1 VKPGNSKTID
11 EITRILRTPSSEMS
25 DEEQL
30 LQVMKYLD
38 NLIAWADKLF
48 QQDTVESINEAMELY
63 VLAASILGTPNSG
76 AGARSELFGIG
87 NIPSFCGP
95 RSGKLL
101 GYCDTVADRLFKIR
115 HGMNMAGVVRPLAPF
130 KSPVDL
136 GRLLKAAEAKLPA
149 APPTAK
155 RKPSKKKTKAQR
167 RSPKS
172 HSKSKRKS

>member
-1 VKPGNSKTID
+1 MKPDNSKTID
-11 EITRILRTPSSEMS
+11 EITRILRTPSLEMS

-30 LQVMKYLD
+30 LQVMKYLE
-38 NLIAWADKLF
+38 NLIAWADNLF
-48 QQDTVESINEAMELY
+48 QQDAVESINEATELY

-76 AGARSELFGIG
+76 AWARSELFGMG

-115 HGMNMAGVVRPLAPF
+115 HGMNMAGVVRPLALF
-130 KSPVDL
+130 KSQ
-136 GRLLKAAEAKLPA
+136 
-149 APPTAK
+149 AK

>member
-1 VKPGNSKTID
+1 MKPGNSKTID
-11 EITRILRTPSSEMS
+11 EITRILRTPSLEMS
-25 DEEQL
+25 DEEQVL
-30 LQVMKYLD
+30 RVMKYLE
-38 NLIAWADKLF
+38 NLIAWADNLF
-48 QQDTVESINEAMELY
+48 QQDTVESINEAAELY

-87 NIPSFCGP
+87 NTPSFCGP

-115 HGMNMAGVVRPLAPF
+115 HGMNMAGVVRPLALF
-130 KSPVDL
+130 KSP
-136 GRLLKAAEAKLPA
+136 
-149 APPTAK
+149 AK
-155 RKPSKKKTKAQR
+155 RKPSKKKTKAKR

>member
-1 VKPGNSKTID
+1 MKPGNSKSID
-11 EITRILRTPSSEMS
+11 EIIRILRTPSSEMS
-25 DEEQL
+25 EEEQL

-38 NLIAWADKLF
+38 NLIAWADNLF
-48 QQDTVESINEAMELY
+48 QQDTVESINEATELY

-76 AGARSELFGIG
+76 AGARSELLGIG
-87 NIPSFCGP
+87 NTSSLCGP

-101 GYCDTVADRLFKIR
+101 SYCDTVADRLFKIR
-115 HGMNMAGVVRPLAPF
+115 HGMNMAGVVRPVALF
-130 KSPVDL
+130 KSP
-136 GRLLKAAEAKLPA
+136 
-149 APPTAK
+149 TK

>member
-38 NLIAWADKLF
+38 NLIAWADNLF
-48 QQDTVESINEAMELY
+48 QQDTVESINEATELY
-63 VLAASILGTPNSG
+63 VLAAGILGTPNSG
-76 AGARSELFGIG
+76 AGARTKLFGIG
-87 NIPSFCGP
+87 NIPAFCGP

-101 GYCDTVADRLFKIR
+101 GYSDTVADRLFKIR
-115 HGMNMAGVVRPLAPF
+115 HGMNMAGVLRPLALF
-130 KSPVDL
+130 KSP
-136 GRLLKAAEAKLPA
+136 
-149 APPTAK
+149 AK

>member
-1 VKPGNSKTID
+1 
-11 EITRILRTPSSEMS
+11 
-25 DEEQL
+25 
-30 LQVMKYLD
+30 MKYLE
-38 NLIAWADKLF
+38 NLIAWADNLF
-48 QQDTVESINEAMELY
+48 QQDAVESINEATELY

-76 AGARSELFGIG
+76 AGARSELFGMG

-101 GYCDTVADRLFKIR
+101 GYRDTVADRLFKIR
-115 HGMNMAGVVRPLAPF
+115 HGMNMAGVVRPLALF
-130 KSPVDL
+130 KSQ
-136 GRLLKAAEAKLPA
+136 
-149 APPTAK
+149 AK